1 MSDQKWTALIWKTN
15 RRAFLETFE
24 HTVTHTQQLDSV
36 KPCTLCSSVSDSWW
50 DSAPRVGGLPLPGP
64 TLGETF
70 TSAGE
75 HQVARTKDDCIP
87 TAGSLDC
94 VCVRVCV
101 RLWVHVCALWEV
113 KMFALVLFP
122 IAALFNAVFSLFFF
136 LYSLALTVRTAQAF
150 PLLCAGATHI
160 CIAAQYHL
168 FNTPGKPG
176 LFEMETYS
184 RVTHPEET
192 YWYWL
197 AGSLVKLVTFF
208 SGL

>member
-94 VCVRVCV
+94 VCVCV

-122 IAALFNAVFSLFFF
+122 ITALFNAVFSLFFF
-136 LYSLALTVRTAQAF
+136 SLLIGF
-150 PLLCAGATHI
+150 DSSHC
-160 CIAAQYHL
+160 
-168 FNTPGKPG
+168 PG
-176 LFEMETYS
+176 LPS
-184 RVTHPEET
+184 PLRRSNTHLYCRTVSP
-192 YWYWL
+192 L
-197 AGSLVKLVTFF
+197 
-208 SGL
+208 